1 MQGTEICG
9 TVVKE
14 LVTIVTSRVNQPGS
28 ERLRSW
34 ACRSLIH
41 LEDFAQ
47 VYFNSVFF
55 YATANIIVKSM
66 NTHMF

>member
-1 MQGTEICG
+1 MQGTEICE

-55 YATANIIVKSM
+55 
-66 NTHMF
+66 